1 VSQSAPRRRRRLPAR
16 EAKLPSGRDW
26 ERSALLEPQPA
37 PRRPEL
43 VSDGAG
49 LPFPPAALDGPPGP
63 LDPEDPAVAALL
75 AQLAVRAAPKRRSRA
90 PWRRTA
96 TPAPPPV
103 SLEDWRLLARTDDEA
118 LFGRGQPPQLLTVA
132 VRRNPRRNSWAYE
145 ASSAARPLRAA
156 RDGIRASSWRL
167 DPEAEPAPGDSVLR
181 LLVSEQ
187 AFASGQR
194 ADGRVLTPDIHID
207 ADQIVLT
214 VFVTPR
220 PGFQAGS
227 PNPETPV
234 RIALPEPV
242 GLRRLID
249 GALADLI
256 ARTPPGRSEH
266 AQPEA

>member
-1 VSQSAPRRRRRLPAR
+1 M
-16 EAKLPSGRDW
+16 PSERDW
-26 ERSALLEPQPA
+26 ERSSVLEPRPA

-49 LPFPPAALDGPPGP
+49 LPFPPSALDGTPAP
-63 LDPEDPAVAALL
+63 LDPQDPAVGALA
-75 AQLAVRAAPKRRSRA
+75 AQLASRAAPKRGTRA
-90 PWRRTA
+90 LWRRR
-96 TPAPPPV
+96 PAPEAPPAN
-103 SLEDWRLLARTDDEA
+103 LDGWRLLARTDDEA

-132 VRRNPRRNSWAYE
+132 VRRNPRRNTWAYDV
-145 ASSAARPLRAA
+145 SSAARPLRAA

-167 DPEAEPAPGDSVLR
+167 DPSCEPDPGDSVLR
-181 LLVSEQ
+181 VLVSEQ
-187 AFASGQR
+187 TFASGQR
-194 ADGRVLTPDIHID
+194 ADGRVLVPDLHMN

-214 VFVTPR
+214 MFVKPR

-249 GALADLI
+249 GALANLSAHNADGQ
-256 ARTPPGRSEH
+256 PP
-266 AQPEA
+266 A